1 MQVFYLPGMKQGVNV
16 LNPEE
21 SHHCARVLRIG
32 NEEEVN
38 FIDGEGG
45 FARGKIIQSHS
56 RKTIIEIQEI
66 KTNFNKRS
74 YYLHIAI
81 APTKNIDRF
90 EWFLEKAVEIGI
102 DEITPLICERSE
114 RRTIKTERLNKRI
127 LSAMKQSMNAYKPRL
142 NELTSFKA
150 FLNQISEVKAYIAY
164 CGQHTPPQLKD
175 QPLLNNSSLILI
187 GPEGDFSPAEVK
199 MAQERNV
206 KQVGLGTTRLRTETA
221 GLVSCHTVGLI
232 NQ

>member
-1 MQVFYLPGMKQGVNV
+1 MQVFYLPGMTQGLNV

-21 SHHCARVLRIG
+21 SHHCSRVLRTG
-32 NEEEVN
+32 KEEEVN

-45 FARGKIIQSHS
+45 FATGKIIQPHP
-56 RKTIIEIQEI
+56 RKTIIEIREI

-127 LSAMKQSMNAYKPRL
+127 LSAMKQSMNAFKPRL
-142 NELTSFKA
+142 NELTSFKT
-150 FLNQISEVKAYIAY
+150 FLNQINEANRYIAY
-164 CGQHTPPQLKD
+164 RGQDAPPQLKE
-175 QPLLNNSSLILI
+175 QPLLNSSSLILI
-187 GPEGDFSPAEVK
+187 GPEGDFSPGEVK
-199 MAQERNV
+199 MALKNNI
-206 KQVGLGTTRLRTETA
+206 KQVGLGPSRLRTETA
-221 GLVSCHTVGLI
+221 GIVCCHTTSLL